1 MAEGA
6 VLADVSSAI
15 VGLQRRYFGRGATRA
30 RSFLVHDDLL
40 VTQLDGVLVT
50 HEQTLM
56 AKGEEDVVKETRQT
70 FQTVMR
76 DEFVGVVERITGRSV
91 AAYDS
96 MPLLDV
102 GTVFEVFMLA
112 PASARLPA
120 AASVGA
126 ASALHNAGDDA
137 KCPAP

>member
-1 MAEGA
+1 MRLDQVPEPTNGYHHGAVNDHPPHGQAMAEGA

-56 AKGEEDVVKETRQT
+56 AKGEEDVVK
-70 FQTVMR
+70 
-76 DEFVGVVERITGRSV
+76 
-91 AAYDS
+91 
-96 MPLLDV
+96 
-102 GTVFEVFMLA
+102 
-112 PASARLPA
+112 
-120 AASVGA
+120 
-126 ASALHNAGDDA
+126 
-137 KCPAP
+137 